1 MNSLPKIVAVAA
13 VSLLSFTGCGGGG
26 GGGGASSAAT
36 ETSISIATPSLSA
49 TAGYGDPAPT
59 RTVRLTATNVPADGL
74 YIGINATGEAV
85 ASVDFNAIS
94 NTQVDLVVQFRQ
106 PVELPVGTATSS
118 VRVEVCYDENCTRQV
133 RGSPASVAAS
143 YSVMSPSTV
152 GLATPSVF
160 ATGYMQDTT
169 QPQAIAMVNVSNPP
183 GNSLTFALTQAAA
196 NVQSVTNLS
205 GNTNVVQ
212 LQLNFT
218 MAAHAGAGVHTEKVA
233 VRTCYDPS
241 CVREV
246 PGSPLMIDTTYT
258 VSSSLPPEPGL
269 TPLPY
274 VSRTPLSHDVLD
286 AEYDRVLDAIV
297 MVSSSPTNALYLYD
311 VSTGTE
317 RQLALNSSPTAVS
330 VSPDGLSA
338 AVGHDALITHVD
350 LQALIAG
357 APATT
362 LLNVSTEVFD
372 IVLDGRG
379 NVYALPAADQWVSVH
394 SVEVATNT
402 ETLGTGSLYAG
413 TRGRLHPSGDYM
425 YTANNGLSPSDIA
438 KYDLRSGTA
447 NELYDSPYHGDYAMC
462 GDVWFTQDGATIYT
476 KCGNTFRSS
485 TTRSQ
490 DMVYSGR
497 LQLSTSQYYG
507 FIIEALSQADT
518 TNEIMLIEADSYECA
533 PHNGN
538 GRCYTHLAL
547 YESNFLNRTA
557 VYSLP
562 SIELGG
568 SAYSQRGAFVFHS
581 SDGLHR
587 YMISRLYGAPGA
599 TQPHY
604 LTVVE

>member
-1 MNSLPKIVAVAA
+1 MDSLPKVAALAA

-26 GGGGASSAAT
+26 GGDSSAST
-36 ETSISIATPSLSA
+36 ETSMSIATASVSA
-49 TAGYGDPAPT
+49 AAGYGDYAPT
-59 RTVRLTATNVPADGL
+59 RTVRLTATNVPDGGL
-74 YIGINATGEAV
+74 YIGIEASGQAV
-85 ASVDFNAIS
+85 SFVDFSPIS

-106 PVELPVGTATSS
+106 PVELPVGTATASI
-118 VRVEVCYDENCTRQV
+118 RVEVCYDEQCTRQV
-133 RGSPASVAAS
+133 RGSPASLAAS
-143 YSVMSPSTV
+143 YSVTSPSTV
-152 GLATPSVF
+152 GLGTALVS
-160 ATGYMQDTT
+160 ATGYMHDTT
-169 QPQAIAMVNVSNPP
+169 QPQAIAMVDVSNPP
-183 GNSLTFALTQAAA
+183 DNNLTFVLTQAAT

-205 GNTNVVQ
+205 GNTNVVN
-212 LQLNFT
+212 LQLNFR
-218 MAAHAGAGVHTEKVA
+218 MAAYAGVGVHIEDVA
-233 VRTCYDPS
+233 VRACYDSS

-246 PGSPLMIDTTYT
+246 PGSPLVIHTTYT
-258 VSSSLPPEPGL
+258 VSSSVPPEPGL

-274 VSRTPLSHDVLD
+274 VSRTPLSHDVID
-286 AEYDRVLDAIV
+286 AEYDRALDAIV

-311 VSTGTE
+311 VSDGTE
-317 RQLALNSSPTAVS
+317 RQLSLNSSPTAVS
-330 VSPDGLSA
+330 VSPDGQFA

-357 APATT
+357 APVTK
-362 LLNVSTEVFD
+362 LLNVSTVVFD
-372 IVLDGRG
+372 VVLDGRG
-379 NVYALPAADQWVSVH
+379 NVHALPAADQWVSVH

-438 KYDLRSGTA
+438 KYDVRSGTA

-462 GDVWFTQDGATIYT
+462 GDVWLAENGATIYT

-485 TTRSQ
+485 TTQSQ

-507 FIIEALSQADT
+507 FVIQALSQADAT
-518 TNEIMLIEADSYECA
+518 KEIMLIEADSYECA
-533 PHNGN
+533 PHSANN
-538 GRCYTHLAL
+538 RCYTHLAL
-547 YESNFLNRTA
+547 YESDFLNRA
-557 VYSLP
+557 ALYSLP

-568 SAYSQRGAFVFHS
+568 STYSQRGAFVFHS

-604 LTVVE
+604 LTVVQ

>member
-1 MNSLPKIVAVAA
+1 MDSLPKVAALAA

-26 GGGGASSAAT
+26 GGDSSAST
-36 ETSISIATPSLSA
+36 ETSMSIATTSVSA
-49 TAGYGDPAPT
+49 AAGYGDSAPT

-74 YIGINATGEAV
+74 YIGIEASGQAV
-85 ASVDFNAIS
+85 SFVDFSPIS
-94 NTQVDLVVQFRQ
+94 NTQVDLVVQFRE
-106 PVELPVGTATSS
+106 PVELPVGMATASI
-118 VRVEVCYDENCTRQV
+118 RVEVCYDEQCTRQV
-133 RGSPASVAAS
+133 RGSPASLAAS
-143 YSVMSPSTV
+143 YSVTSPSTV
-152 GLATPSVF
+152 ELGTALVS
-160 ATGYMQDTT
+160 ATGYMHDTT
-169 QPQAIAMVNVSNPP
+169 QPQAIAMVDVSNPP
-183 GNSLTFALTQAAA
+183 DNTLTFVLTQAAT

-205 GNTNVVQ
+205 GNTNVVN
-212 LQLNFT
+212 LQLNFR
-218 MAAHAGAGVHTEKVA
+218 MAAYAGVGVHTEDVS
-233 VRTCYDPS
+233 VRACYDSS

-246 PGSPLMIDTTYT
+246 PGSPLVIHTTYT
-258 VSSSLPPEPGL
+258 VSSSVPPEPGL

-274 VSRTPLSHDVLD
+274 VSRTPLSHDVID
-286 AEYDRVLDAIV
+286 AEYDRALDAVV

-311 VSTGTE
+311 VSDGTE
-317 RQLALNSSPTAVS
+317 RQLSLNSSPTAVS
-330 VSPDGLSA
+330 VSPDGQFA

-357 APATT
+357 APVTK
-362 LLNVSTEVFD
+362 LLNVSTVVFD
-372 IVLDGRG
+372 VVLDGRG
-379 NVYALPAADQWVSVH
+379 NVHALPAADQWVSVH

-438 KYDLRSGTA
+438 KYDVRSGTA

-462 GDVWFTQDGATIYT
+462 GDVWLAENGATIYT

-485 TTRSQ
+485 TTQSQ

-507 FIIEALSQADT
+507 FAIQALSQAEAT
-518 TNEIMLIEADSYECA
+518 KEIMLIEADSYECA
-533 PHNGN
+533 PHSASN
-538 GRCYTHLAL
+538 RCYTHLAL
-547 YESNFLNRTA
+547 YESDFLNRA
-557 VYSLP
+557 ALYSLP

-568 SAYSQRGAFVFHS
+568 STYSQRGAFVFHS
-581 SDGLHR
+581 NDGLHR

-604 LTVVE
+604 LTVVQ